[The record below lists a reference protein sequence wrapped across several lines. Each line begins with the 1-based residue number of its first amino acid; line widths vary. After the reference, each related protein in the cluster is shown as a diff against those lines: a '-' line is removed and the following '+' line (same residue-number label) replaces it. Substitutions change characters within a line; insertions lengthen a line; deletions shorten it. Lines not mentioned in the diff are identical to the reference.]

1 MQKLMKF
8 MAIFCGIF
16 IAMAMSLVI
25 YMGQNKIVVIAQ
37 SGSDIRQNYTDDMQ
51 QHSPM
56 LLKQTQVEGAL
67 LEIPLEE
74 GISPE
79 QITIENVYSE
89 QKLIITL
96 KDMTGE
102 IYSRQAIQGY
112 VPAITEATFVKEHDN
127 VILYINLTQAYEYES
142 VLDKG
147 ILKINLYKPSEKYDR
162 IVILDE
168 QGNETL
174 DESRKQLLHD
184 ITEEIQYTLEEN
196 DIRVYH
202 LEDPKVSDDTGEKKK
217 LISQLEADLYVEI
230 GLADDQT
237 NVDKFGTITGCDV
250 TYYRPY
256 LSNAT
261 FADVMQKEIVTAV
274 QGRANGI
281 IQEENNTLLQEL
293 EIPAITV
300 YPGHVSNPLEY
311 EYMKQLSYQERIATG
326 FTNGIIKVFEMMG
339 EEK

>member
-1 MQKLMKF
+1 M
-8 MAIFCGIF
+8 
-16 IAMAMSLVI
+16 
-25 YMGQNKIVVIAQ
+25 
-37 SGSDIRQNYTDDMQ
+37 
-51 QHSPM
+51 
-56 LLKQTQVEGAL
+56 
-67 LEIPLEE
+67 
-74 GISPE
+74 
-79 QITIENVYSE
+79 
-89 QKLIITL
+89 
-96 KDMTGE
+96 
-102 IYSRQAIQGY
+102 
-112 VPAITEATFVKEHDN
+112 
-127 VILYINLTQAYEYES
+127 
-142 VLDKG
+142 
-147 ILKINLYKPSEKYDR
+147 
-162 IVILDE
+162 
-168 QGNETL
+168 
-174 DESRKQLLHD
+174 
-184 ITEEIQYTLEEN
+184 
-196 DIRVYH
+196 
-202 LEDPKVSDDTGEKKK
+202 
-217 LISQLEADLYVEI
+217 YVEI

-281 IQEENNTLLQEL
+281 IEEENNTLLQEL